1 MMVDKMVEMKVGS
14 LADQKAVMK
23 VVEMEALIAESMV
36 VAWRKYPD

>member
-1 MMVDKMVEMKVGS
+1 MMVEMKADS

-36 VAWRKYPD
+36 VAWRKDPD